1 MARPLPA
8 WSSPAVGTLFSAR
21 HATTHASQPVQ
32 RSRSTTIP
40 HLRAINFPGYR
51 RQFWILDFR
60 FWITNPRTVV
70 GPRVFS
76 DLDLYG
82 TCTEFLSQ
90 SSYGSEIAN
99 PKSKIQNLLTSARP
113 RTAFRA
119 FLRQKGPVCPDPRA
133 QSSPAWPPR
142 RTLPFRPRSSERESE
157 ADLRHDGWRSGR
169 NSRVPGPP
177 AWRPRR
183 ARFRARRA
191 PALEPSRAATRSR
204 PRRPDGCPGA
214 LRFSD

>member
-82 TCTEFLSQ
+82 PCTEFLSQ

-99 PKSKIQNLLTSARP
+99 PKSKIQNLLT
-113 RTAFRA
+113 
-119 FLRQKGPVCPDPRA
+119 PRA
-133 QSSPAWPPR
+133 LERLFAHSSGKKDQFA
-142 RTLPFRPRSSERESE
+142 RTHARNLHARGRP
-157 ADLRHDGWRSGR
+157 GG
-169 NSRVPGPP
+169 
-177 AWRPRR
+177 
-183 ARFRARRA
+183 
-191 PALEPSRAATRSR
+191 RSR
-204 PRRPDGCPGA
+204 CG
-214 LRFSD
+214 